1 MEEMPKSYDPQA
13 TEPELIDRWIEA
25 GCYKRSKGVGDCTVV
40 IPPPNVTG
48 ILHMGHAMD
57 DSIQDTFIR
66 YNRMRGRSTRWIV
79 GTDHA
84 GIATQTK
91 VDKKLKSEGV
101 SRLEIGREKFLD
113 ACWDWTHQYG
123 GTILSQIRR
132 MGCSVD
138 FDDEKFTMS
147 PEFSR
152 AVRKLFCDWYH
163 DGLIYRGKRI
173 VNWCPNCCTAI
184 SDDEAEYHDE
194 KGHLWYLRYPLV
206 EPVDGIEYVTVATT
220 RPETMLGDTGIA
232 VSPSDPEKAKLVGAK
247 VMLPI
252 VNREIPIFSDWHVD
266 ANYGTGFV
274 KVTPA
279 HDPNDYAMGQAHD
292 LEQINVFDEH
302 AVVVEGYGEFSGM
315 SRDEC
320 REAIVKWF
328 DEHGLLD
335 HIEEL
340 DHSVMHCY
348 RCDTALEP
356 WLSEQWFVAVDKLK
370 ERATEVVKSGEVKF
384 HPARW
389 TDTYLTWMDNLKDWC
404 ISRQLWWGHRI
415 PVFYCEDCG
424 WSDALMEDTDVC
436 PKCGGHH
443 VHQDENVLDTWFSS
457 QLWTFATQGWP
468 DDTAELEAHHPTKV
482 LVTARDII
490 ALWVARMIM
499 SSLYFTD
506 EVPFHD
512 VFIYATILAKDG
524 SRMSKSKG
532 NGVDPMALMEKYGAD
547 AMRFNLLTLITNNQD
562 VKFDANID
570 KKTKELIDSPRTE
583 QARAF
588 VTKIWNASRFVQM
601 NLDGYEPGPAKAET
615 PEDAWMLSRLART
628 VADATRQLEGYEFGD
643 YARQVQSFFWNEVCD
658 WYIELCKGRLLD
670 GEGDERLQVQRNL
683 VFVLDTALRLMHP
696 VMPFVTETIW
706 DAMPASGLDAH
717 DAEFLMTAAWP
728 EPECYAEFVNET
740 AEHDFELAKR
750 VVSAVRSTRA
760 RYRLSPKAEL
770 DCAVRCSA
778 DDARVLSAQSDF
790 IRRVGRVAEL
800 AIAEGQDK
808 PADSV
813 TVADSGLEVFVVVG
827 GLVDLAGEA
836 ARLKKE
842 LAAAEKDFEKVS
854 RTLANEGFVAKAAPA
869 VIEKKRAQ
877 AAELETTIGVLKAQI
892 ADFE

>member
-1 MEEMPKSYDPQA
+1 MPKSYDPQA

-266 ANYGTGFV
+266 AGFGTGFV

-279 HDPNDYAMGQAHD
+279 HDPNDYAMGQTHD
-292 LEQINVFDEH
+292 LPQINIFDEH
-302 AVVVEGYGEFSGM
+302 AVVVDGYGEFSGM
-315 SRDEC
+315 NRDEC
-320 REAIVKWF
+320 REAVVKWF
-328 DEHGLLD
+328 EEHDLLD

-348 RCDTALEP
+348 RCDSALEP

-370 ERATEVVKSGEVKF
+370 ERATQVVRDGEIKF

-424 WSDALMEDTDVC
+424 WEDALMEDTDVC

-443 VHQDENVLDTWFSS
+443 IHQDEDVLDTWFSS

-468 DDTAELEAHHPTKV
+468 DDTSELAEHHPTKV

-499 SSLYFTD
+499 SSLYCTD
-506 EVPFHD
+506 EIPFHD
-512 VFIYATILAKDG
+512 VYIYATILAKDG

-615 PEDAWMLSRLART
+615 PEDAWMLSRLARA

-643 YARQVQSFFWNEVCD
+643 YAREVQSFFWNEVCD

-696 VMPFVTETIW
+696 VMPFVTESIW

-728 EPECYAEFVNET
+728 EPEKYAEFVNET

-877 AAELETTIGVLKAQI
+877 ATELETTIGVLKAQI